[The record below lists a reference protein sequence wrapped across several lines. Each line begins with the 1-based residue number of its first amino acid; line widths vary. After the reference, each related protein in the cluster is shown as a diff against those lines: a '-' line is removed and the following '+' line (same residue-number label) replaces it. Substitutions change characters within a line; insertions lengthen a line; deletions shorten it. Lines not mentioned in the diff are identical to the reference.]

1 MYTDLLNT
9 LTEQNQKFFGPAIK
23 FNQLVAKNIEQLA
36 SIQIDAVQNISNA
49 SVSQLKAATEV
60 QDVKSAIDF
69 NLSQV
74 SAMTQL
80 SQQMIED
87 GQKLTKLGQEF
98 KDNLEALTKEQM
110 QTAQA

>member
-1 MYTDLLNT
+1 MALHPFDK
-9 LTEQNQKFFGPAIK
+9 LTVK
-23 FNQLVAKNIEQLA
+23 
-36 SIQIDAVQNISNA
+36 SNISFLFTPCPGIKDANLVD

-110 QTAQA
+110 QTAQV

>member
-1 MYTDLLNT
+1 
-9 LTEQNQKFFGPAIK
+9 
-23 FNQLVAKNIEQLA
+23 
-36 SIQIDAVQNISNA
+36 
-49 SVSQLKAATEV
+49 
-60 QDVKSAIDF
+60 VKSAIDF

-74 SAMTQL
+74 SSMTQL